1 MSKVTT
7 FEVKI
12 TPQRANSGTME
23 TVVRE
28 SLKALIGFDANVSIV
43 QKDDYTLTVTITETV
58 SL

>member
-1 MSKVTT
+1 MKNTTT

-28 SLKALIGFDANVSIV
+28 SLKALIGFDANVSIS
-43 QKDDYTLTVTITETV
+43 QKDDYTLSVTITESV
-58 SL
+58 I